1 MIDTNRTFGSFA
13 VKDVDEARTF
23 YEGTLGLRVS
33 EEKEMGILL
42 LHVADGC
49 DVVVY
54 PKPDHTPATFTV
66 LNLAV
71 ADISAAV
78 ADLTAAGVRL
88 QTYEG
93 FTPDADGVHRAQGG
107 PPIAWFTDPS
117 GNIMAVLEDV

>member
-1 MIDTNRTFGSFA
+1 MIDTKRTFSSFA
-13 VKDVDEARTF
+13 VKDVDEARKF

-33 EEKEMGILL
+33 EAKEMGILL
-42 LHVADGC
+42 LHIAEAC

-71 ADISAAV
+71 ADINAAV
-78 ADLTAAGVRL
+78 ADLTAAGVR
-88 QTYEG
+88 QETYEG
-93 FTPDADGVHRAQGG
+93 FTPDADGVHRTEGG

-117 GNIMAVLEDV
+117 GNILAVLEDI